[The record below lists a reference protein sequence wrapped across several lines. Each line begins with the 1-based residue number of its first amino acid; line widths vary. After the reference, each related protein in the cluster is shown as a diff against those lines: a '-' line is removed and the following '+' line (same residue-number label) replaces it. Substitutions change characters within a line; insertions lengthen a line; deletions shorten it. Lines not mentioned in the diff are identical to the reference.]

1 MEFNLKVGI
10 IGAREE
16 KVTMDNVAS
25 KYGSG
30 IVAVYSTPAMVGLME
45 GASLSSVAPLLP
57 EGWSTVGMSVEIK
70 HLAATPLG
78 MTARATAELITVEGR
93 KLVFKVEAFDDKE
106 KIGEG
111 VHERYI
117 IEMSKFMTRIAEKAK
132 R

>member
-1 MEFNLKVGI
+1 MEFNLQTGLTCET
-10 IGAREE
+10 REE
-16 KVTMDNVAS
+16 VTKDNVAS

-70 HLAATPLG
+70 HLAATPIG
-78 MTARATAELITVEGR
+78 MTVRAKAELITIEGR

-111 VHERYI
+111 IHERYI
-117 IEMSKFMTRIAEKAK
+117 IDMGKFIAKIEEKAK
-132 R
+132 G

>member
-1 MEFNLKVGI
+1 MEFNLQKGLT
-10 IGAREE
+10 GEREE
-16 KVTMDNVAS
+16 LVTMDNVAS

-45 GASLSSVAPLLP
+45 GASLSTVAPLLP
-57 EGWSTVGMSVEIK
+57 EGWSTVGMIVDVK

-78 MTARATAELITVEGR
+78 MKVRAVAELTAIEGR
-93 KLVFKVEAFDDKE
+93 KLVFKVEAFDEKE

-111 VHERYI
+111 IHERYI
-117 IEMSKFMTRIAEKAK
+117 IEMKKFMARIEEKAK

>member
-1 MEFNLKVGI
+1 MNFNLKTGI
-10 IGAREE
+10 TGEREE
-16 KVTMDNVAS
+16 KVTTENVAS

-45 GASLSSVAPLLP
+45 GASLHCVAPLLP

-70 HLAATPLG
+70 HLAATPIG
-78 MTARATAELITVEGR
+78 MTARAKAELITVEGR

-111 VHERYI
+111 IHERYI
-117 IEMSKFMTRIAEKAK
+117 IDMGKFMARVEEKAK
-132 R
+132 G